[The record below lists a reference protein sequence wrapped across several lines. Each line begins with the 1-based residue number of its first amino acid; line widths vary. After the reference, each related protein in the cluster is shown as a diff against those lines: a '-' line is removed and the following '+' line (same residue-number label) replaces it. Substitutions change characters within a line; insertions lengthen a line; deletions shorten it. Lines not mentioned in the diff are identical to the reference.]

1 MASISIG
8 TDAIFIIG
16 LFEGSPAVSEE
27 EERILVM
34 RIKSGDV
41 LLMGGESRWA
51 WHSVP
56 KIMPTDLGTSG
67 DALEEWPG
75 SEDSGSGINK
85 LWSGWMKNRRVNLN
99 VRQMW
104 DRESV

>member
-8 TDAIFIIG
+8 ADAIFIIG
-16 LFEGSPAVSEE
+16 LSKGSLTASEE
-27 EERILVM
+27 EEKILVV

-41 LLMGGESRWA
+41 ILMGGESRWA

-56 KIMPTDLGTSG
+56 KIVPTDVGTKDNSLG
-67 DALEEWPG
+67 EWPG
-75 SEDSGSGINK
+75 PAGSESGVNK
-85 LWSGWMKNRRVNLN
+85 LWAGWMKNRRVNLN

-104 DRESV
+104 D